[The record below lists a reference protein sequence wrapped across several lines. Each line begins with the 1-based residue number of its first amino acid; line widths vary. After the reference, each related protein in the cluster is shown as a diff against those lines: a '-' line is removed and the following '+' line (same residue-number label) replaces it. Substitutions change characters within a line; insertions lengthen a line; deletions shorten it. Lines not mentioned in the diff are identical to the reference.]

1 MQDLQINFST
11 ESQKALSPASH
22 IPPLNFKPSAMRNKW
37 RFVIKKHRATRLHYD
52 FRLEFPGALKSWVID
67 IQGPTMKANES
78 RKAVMV
84 GDHNPEFI
92 YREGIIPEGQY
103 GAGEM
108 IVYDRGV
115 YFPKF
120 GGASK
125 GLDKEVLNAMLNT
138 GELDF
143 FLMGHKLKGRFRL
156 IKTNDDKSSWLL
168 IKTDDIYCTD
178 EDMTKLDRSVITG
191 KTIIDI
197 KNGKKDTYTPDP
209 DLFSA

>member
-1 MQDLQINFST
+1 MKNLFSST
-11 ESQKALSPASH
+11 ESHHVLSPTSH

-52 FRLEFPGALKSWVID
+52 FRLEFPGVLKSWVID
-67 IQGPTMKANES
+67 ISGPSMKANET

-92 YREGIIPEGQY
+92 YREGIIPEGKY

-108 IVYDRGV
+108 IVWDKGV

-120 GGASK
+120 GGTSK
-125 GLDKEVLNAMLNT
+125 SLDKEVLNAMLNT

-143 FLMGHKLKGRFRL
+143 FLMGHKLKGKFRL
-156 IKTNDDKSSWLL
+156 IKTNLDKSSWLL
-168 IKTDDIYCTD
+168 MKTDDIYCTD
-178 EDMTKLDRSVITG
+178 EDMTKLDRSVESG
-191 KTIIDI
+191 KTLIDI
-197 KNGKKDTYTPDP
+197 RNSKRSDMPPDP

>member
-1 MQDLQINFST
+1 MQNLFGNSGET
-11 ESQKALSPASH
+11 LAALSTISH
-22 IPPLNFKPSAMRNKW
+22 LNFKPAAMRNKW

-52 FRLEFPGALKSWVID
+52 FRLEFPGTLKSWVID
-67 IQGPTMKANES
+67 INGPTMKANDT
-78 RKAVMV
+78 RQAVMV

-108 IVYDRGV
+108 IVWDRGV

-120 GGASK
+120 GGTSK
-125 GLDKEVLNAMLNT
+125 SLDREVLNAMLNS

-143 FLMGHKLKGRFRL
+143 FLMGYKLKGKFKL
-156 IKTNDDKSSWLL
+156 IKTNSDKSSWLL
-168 IKTDDIYCTD
+168 IKTDDIYCSD

-197 KNGKKDTYTPDP
+197 KNSRKSNYTPDP

>member
-1 MQDLQINFST
+1 MENLFNNSGETYTTPST
-11 ESQKALSPASH
+11 NAH
-22 IPPLNFKPSAMRNKW
+22 LNFKPITMRNKW

-52 FRLEFPGALKSWVID
+52 FRLEFPGVLKSWVID
-67 IQGPTMKANES
+67 LQGPPMKANES
-78 RKAVMV
+78 RKLVMV

-92 YREGIIPEGQY
+92 YREGIIPEGKY

-120 GGASK
+120 GGTSK
-125 GLDKEVLNAMLNT
+125 SLDREVLNAMLKS

-143 FLMGHKLKGRFRL
+143 FLMGYKLKGKFRL
-156 IKTNDDKSSWLL
+156 IKTNADKSSWLL

-178 EDMTKLDRSVITG
+178 EDMTKLDKSVITG
-191 KTIIDI
+191 KTLFDI
-197 KNGKKDTYTPDP
+197 RNGNKANILSDP